1 METTIFKIH
10 SSCLNLTVYTY
21 AKLQVSSQVNA
32 FLVLTVSAEW
42 NECVSV
48 GMCVCTGERE
58 WVRTLTP

>member
-21 AKLQVSSQVNA
+21 AKLHASSQVNV
-32 FLVLTVSAEW
+32 FLVLTVCAEW
-42 NECVSV
+42 NEWVSV
-48 GMCVCTGERE
+48 RMCVCTGKRE